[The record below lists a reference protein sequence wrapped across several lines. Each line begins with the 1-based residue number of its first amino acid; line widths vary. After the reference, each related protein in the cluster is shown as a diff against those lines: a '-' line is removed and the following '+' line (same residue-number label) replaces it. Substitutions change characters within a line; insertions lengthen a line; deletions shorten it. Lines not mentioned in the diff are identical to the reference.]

1 MKRAAYIHKFCR
13 GAYLGCLRVKQGF
26 DRADAIA
33 AILQRAYGP
42 NGWEYE
48 VSEQRTRPPQRR
60 RFKRRLFACD

>member
-13 GAYLGCLRVKQGF
+13 GAYQGSLRVVRGF

-33 AILQRAYGP
+33 AKLRRAYGP

-48 VSEQRTRPPQRR
+48 VSECRDRPPERR
-60 RFKRRLFACD
+60 RQQRRLFSCD